1 MRIEILTWRSGSRR
15 GRYAQSLQQS
25 LLLFLLCLNA
35 RQCVHQVVSG
45 GTLPLLYLL
54 LDLIRFRDNSDRMG
68 KDNELR

>member
-1 MRIEILTWRSGSRR
+1 MRIEILTWRSESRR
-15 GRYAQSLQQS
+15 SRYAQSLQQS

-35 RQCVHQVVSG
+35 RQCVHQVVSR